1 MSHFKAAKGI
11 RTYMNS
17 KIRKHDGFI
26 FIMPSLIGVSVFVL
40 IPFVD
45 VVRRSFMNVLGS
57 EVVGFRN
64 YVAVFHN
71 VAFRL
76 AAVNTFRFLII
87 CIPILLILSLVISVF
102 IHKQSSHGHFIKMA
116 FLIPMAIPVV
126 SVVIIWQVLFDRN
139 GILNGL
145 LSTFGFASI
154 NWMGSDS
161 AFWVLVFSYVWR
173 NLGYNIVLWVAGL
186 AAIPSSIYEA
196 ARVDGAGE
204 WQIFAR
210 VTLPNLKNIAATITI
225 LSLLNSFRV
234 FREAYLVAGEYPHPS
249 MYLLQHL
256 FQNWYRD
263 LSLDRLSAAAVL
275 MTIVITILVLQFK
288 KGLYD

>member
-1 MSHFKAAKGI
+1 MNLKANK
-11 RTYMNS
+11 YS
-17 KIRKHDGFI
+17 GFI
-26 FIMPSLIGVSVFVL
+26 FIIPSLIGVSVFVL
-40 IPFVD
+40 VPFVD

-57 EVVGFRN
+57 EMVGFRN
-64 YVAVFHN
+64 YIAVFNN

-76 AAVNTFRFLII
+76 AAANTFRFLII
-87 CIPILLILSLVISVF
+87 CIPILLVLSLTISVF
-102 IHKQSSHGHFIKMA
+102 IHRQSKHGHFIKMT

-126 SVVIIWQVLFDRN
+126 SVVIIWKVLFDRN
-139 GILNGL
+139 GMLNGL

-161 AFWVLVFSYVWR
+161 AFWVLVFSYIWR

-186 AAIPSSIYEA
+186 AAIPGSIYEA
-196 ARVDGAGE
+196 ARVDGASE
-204 WQIFAR
+204 WQIFFR
-210 VTLPNLKNIAATITI
+210 VTLPNLKHIAATITI

-275 MTIVITILVLQFK
+275 MTLVITILVLQFK